1 MGKWWVYTY
10 TWGMRTDCI
19 MCGVLYK
26 YITILSVL
34 YDEYLA
40 SDLQCL
46 LISSQ
51 LLNPTISPSCCC
63 WGSSP
68 AHQPFQTH
76 QILSL
81 FCFSISYFSCA
92 PIVSHALLYFS
103 PLSIVKCVI
112 SHPPLSLICV
122 SSGGLRLEKWANWG
136 QSEYLVLTKIKNSLS
151 G

>member
-1 MGKWWVYTY
+1 MFSNYKTLLLRILKHVQTFLLQTGALLIMGKWWVYTY

-63 WGSSP
+63 WWSSQ

-76 QILSL
+76 QIPLLILLLFPACLSCL
-81 FCFSISYFSCA
+81 LLSCFSLLLSYIYCKIPDKS
-92 PIVSHALLYFS
+92 ST
-103 PLSIVKCVI
+103 
-112 SHPPLSLICV
+112 PPC
-122 SSGGLRLEKWANWG
+122 
-136 QSEYLVLTKIKNSLS
+136 Y
-151 G
+151 